1 MLDVTRDTIA
11 NSISDYESVTETIF
25 VCFILFQALILFF
38 FRQKLI
44 GMMREDIFQ
53 SRGNSYLIYDEY
65 RYPELDPRGVL
76 RGEQRVRREVNQ
88 EAKGL
93 IRIIIK

>member
-1 MLDVTRDTIA
+1 MSIFIQAQELYFGPAITGMLDVTRDTIA

-44 GMMREDIFQ
+44 GMMREDIF
-53 SRGNSYLIYDEY
+53 
-65 RYPELDPRGVL
+65 
-76 RGEQRVRREVNQ
+76 
-88 EAKGL
+88 
-93 IRIIIK
+93 